1 MDREKTAKLFVY
13 GTLKRGQLRGAMW
26 PRAAVSICSAVV
38 RGELWDLGSYPGLT
52 IGTDWC
58 LGELWSIAI
67 DDLSVTLSVLDE
79 IEGYCEEADS
89 GLYLR
94 RSIPVW
100 YADSFSSGISSSG
113 ISSSGISSSG
123 ISSSG
128 ISSAGSG
135 IACEAQTYLY
145 EHPSRLR
152 TARKIQ
158 PWMQCP
164 FAIPGD
170 SLVACWPDSS
180 SRVPLW
186 VGDEV
191 DPS

>member
-94 RSIPVW
+94 RTIPVW
-100 YADSFSSGISSSG
+100 YADSLSSGISSSG
-113 ISSSGISSSG
+113 ISH
-123 ISSSG
+123 SG